1 MHGRVVRELS
11 LELRTLAA
19 SKKRALKPAAV
30 CRPAF
35 VAGALP
41 FVPDRAHFNRHAE
54 RADIAPMAHGAFE
67 AFARAALVAH
77 KHFRSYFPS
86 RLHARCLSSDRV
98 MLLRVDWQEIRKS
111 STRHERC

>member
-35 VAGALP
+35 VAGTLP
-41 FVPDRAHFNRHAE
+41 FVPDGAHFNRHAE
-54 RADIAPMAHGAFE
+54 RADIAPMAHGAFQ

-77 KHFRSYFPS
+77 KHFRGGFSS
-86 RLHARCLSSDRV
+86 CLHACCLNSDTNRP
-98 MLLRVDWQEIRKS
+98 LRVGPASILLKV
-111 STRHERC
+111 